1 MEQGQK
7 IMETSRDN
15 FSFFFFFFFGW
26 THFSC
31 WFTNVIKMTIVKHFK
46 TNRISFL
53 FFFLDGF
60 YGSEWSFCWEKFS
73 IATRDTSRY
82 LSEFL

>member
-1 MEQGQK
+1 MEEGQK

-15 FSFFFFFFFGW
+15 FSFFFFGW

-53 FFFLDGF
+53 FSFLDGF